1 MKVGWATSCGLQ
13 LPAVREAARDG
24 GHGREAEALEEA
36 RDHAVAFSGDV
47 VCPQVRTPRPRAAY
61 RDAHGAIL
69 ELPAEDATAHRR
81 FRCRRIGLIASG
93 PQDHHADESVVT
105 EAVCQPELQRDV
117 LRPGR

>member
-1 MKVGWATSCGLQ
+1 
-13 LPAVREAARDG
+13 
-24 GHGREAEALEEA
+24 
-36 RDHAVAFSGDV
+36 
-47 VCPQVRTPRPRAAY
+47 
-61 RDAHGAIL
+61 
-69 ELPAEDATAHRR
+69 LPAEDATAHRR